1 MGFMRNVADDNKFTP
16 EDLPKFEAKLFF
28 EGARRRIDLE
38 QFTVLLFLSTVI
50 ATYGVI
56 GDSTATV
63 IGAMIIAPLMRP
75 IMGTAAGLVMGDMK
89 RAGES
94 FLVVVLGVA
103 GVIGVAWFLTFIN
116 VTAVIDFNT
125 NSQITGRVSPRLID
139 LFAALAAGAAGAF
152 AMSRDDVGD
161 SLPGVAISIS
171 LVPPLCVVG
180 VGLAEA
186 EWMAA
191 SGAMLLFVTNFL
203 SILLAGGGVL
213 GLLGLSAAATAE
225 LRGNQRRQAFFFV
238 ALGIILIA
246 LPLGA
251 TSWRVYDESLTER
264 ATLRLAEAW
273 IEDTGYMI
281 EEIDAHG
288 NQVTVVI
295 HGHGE
300 RPLLADLGPQ
310 VDEVLDHDIDMELIV
325 VPSER
330 ESYRSSAGMM
340 ATS

>member
-28 EGARRRIDLE
+28 EGAKRRVDLE
-38 QFTVLLFLSTVI
+38 QFVVLLFLSTVI

-63 IGAMIIAPLMRP
+63 IGAMIIAPLMKP

-89 RAGES
+89 RAGSS
-94 FLVVVLGVA
+94 FLMVVLGVT
-103 GVIGVAWFLTFIN
+103 GVIFVSWFLTFLNI
-116 VTAVIDFNT
+116 TAVIDFNT

-139 LFAALAAGAAGAF
+139 LYAALAAGAAGAF
-152 AMSRDDVGD
+152 AMSRDDVAD

-180 VGLAEA
+180 VGLSQA
-186 EWMAA
+186 EWVSAY
-191 SGAMLLFVTNFL
+191 GAMLLFVTNFL

-213 GLLGLSAAATAE
+213 ALLGLSAAATVS
-225 LRGNQRRQAFFFV
+225 LNSHQRRRAFFFV
-238 ALGIILIA
+238 AIGIFLVAI
-246 LPLGA
+246 PLGA
-251 TSWRVYDESLTER
+251 TSVRVYEEGITER
-264 ATLRLAEAW
+264 ATRKLAAVW
-273 IEDTGYMI
+273 IAETDYTI
-281 EEIDAHG
+281 SDIDAHSD
-288 NQVTVVI
+288 QVTLII
-295 HGHGE
+295 HGYGE

-310 VDEVLDHDIDMELIV
+310 VDELLARRVNMELIV

-330 ESYRSSAGMM
+330 ELYGMG
-340 ATS
+340 SQ